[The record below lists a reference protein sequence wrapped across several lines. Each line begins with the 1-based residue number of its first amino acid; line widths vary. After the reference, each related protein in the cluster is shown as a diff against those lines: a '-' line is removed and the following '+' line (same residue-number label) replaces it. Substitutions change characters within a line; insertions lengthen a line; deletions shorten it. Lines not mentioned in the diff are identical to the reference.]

1 MGSSLRTLG
10 AFSGDS
16 IMSVLPGGLS
26 MLLGPASVGY
36 VSTALSGAGAGRREQ
51 ACLSVHGALVD
62 VSNGVAEGKESCKSK

>member
-1 MGSSLRTLG
+1 MVSSLRALG

-16 IMSVLPGGLS
+16 MVDGVPDGLS

-51 ACLSVHGALVD
+51 ACLSVHRALAD
-62 VSNGVAEGKESCKSK
+62 VASGVAEGKESRKSK